1 MPLSLRM
8 RGFRKVKTQ
17 GGHAFK
23 RNGVTGIPFSEEKI
37 QRIPFLA
44 GTKVRVAT
52 AKRGKKNIRV
62 AIGEVSPKKAA
73 RGFGILARMRR
84 DGLTRVAF
92 PLGFKVDR
100 KRGKGYLFTLFRPG
114 YNLRSPAY
122 HKLKK
127 SQKQAVNLAVIR
139 SLEQCHKRGWLLR
152 DRNATNIIF
161 HVTKKG
167 TIVIT
172 HIDPHTA
179 VKFKGSKAH
188 FDELAKREMR
198 YVYEMLASLK

>member
-1 MPLSLRM
+1 M
-8 RGFRKVKTQ
+8 RGFKRVRIKN
-17 GGHAFK
+17 GHAYA

-52 AKRGKKNIRV
+52 ARRGKKSIRV
-62 AIGEVSPKKAA
+62 AITEVSPKKAI
-73 RGFGILARMRR
+73 RGFRILTRMHQ
-84 DGLTRVAF
+84 DGLTHVAF
-92 PLGFKVDR
+92 PLGFKIDR
-100 KRGKGYLFTLFRPG
+100 KNGKGYLFTLFRPG

-122 HKLKK
+122 QKLKK
-127 SQKQAVNLAVIR
+127 SQKHAVNLAVIK
-139 SLEQCHKRGWLLR
+139 SLEQCHERGWLLR

-161 HVTKKG
+161 HITKKG

-179 VKFKGSKAH
+179 IKFKGSKTH
-188 FDELAKREMR
+188 FDELARKEMS